1 MGKLNVLLRRR
12 TMGSLIGMTAYDEI
26 TDKKKKMVLLIPQDS
41 MNIEKLPEEI
51 EITVNF

>member
-1 MGKLNVLLRRR
+1 MGRLNGVLRRR
-12 TMGSLIGMTAYDEI
+12 TMGPLIGMTAYDEI

-41 MNIEKLPEEI
+41 LNIEKMPEEI